1 MDNSDR
7 SKSNLSFWQLISQ
20 CEIRIPQLQRDYA
33 QGREGD
39 SITQI
44 RETLIDEFY
53 EAILDD
59 KQLILNFIYGDKKD
73 EVFTPI
79 DGQQRLTTLFLLHWY
94 IFKRSKYVE
103 GLNKRVV

>member
-39 SITQI
+39 SITQP
-44 RETLIDEFY
+44 
-53 EAILDD
+53 A
-59 KQLILNFIYGDKKD
+59 NKKS
-73 EVFTPI
+73 
-79 DGQQRLTTLFLLHWY
+79 RL
-94 IFKRSKYVE
+94 K
-103 GLNKRVV
+103 